1 MERAG
6 EQHRRNSR
14 DGSGERVGDE
24 RINLSRNVVT
34 ACEKRK
40 NEACR
45 EAATWMGNPHG
56 SGRVDRKSTSQSA
69 YWLELLVAAGNV
81 SAAKLKSLR
90 QECNE
95 LTAIFVTILKRSKGL

>member
-1 MERAG
+1 
-6 EQHRRNSR
+6 
-14 DGSGERVGDE
+14 VGDE

-45 EAATWMGNPHG
+45 EAATWMGNSHG
-56 SGRVDRKSTSQSA
+56 SGRVDGKSTSQSA

-81 SAAKLKSLR
+81 SAAKLKSLC